1 MEIRVQRIFLKLF
14 LCVCFSASCGLSY
27 AAEQETTEDNQ
38 NSSNSS
44 GDEISNI
51 KVFDPQVVR
60 RDVDKDAIDTE
71 NWEIGAYY
79 GVISIEDFGAN
90 DIVGG
95 TIAYHVTEDLF
106 VVANYGQSE
115 ADLTSAEILTG
126 ISVLPGDRS
135 YSHYDISLGF
145 NILPGEGFLG
155 KDIAFTSNFYLLAG
169 LGSTNFAGDNHSTAV
184 IGGGY
189 QVLFN
194 DWMSFNVSLR
204 DYIYKIEIVGAKTA
218 SDLEVSTGFTIFF

>member
-1 MEIRVQRIFLKLF
+1 MEIRIQRIFLKYSLI
-14 LCVCFSASCGLSY
+14 GLLSLSSFQIL
-27 AAEQETTEDNQ
+27 AVEQEEEVE
-38 NSSNSS
+38 S
-44 GDEISNI
+44 GISNI
-51 KVFDPQVVR
+51 KVFDPQVER
-60 RDVDKDAIDTE
+60 REVDKDAIDTE
-71 NWEIGAYY
+71 NWEIGLYY

-95 TIAYHVTEDLF
+95 TISYHVTEDLF
-106 VVANYGQSE
+106 FSANYGETE

-126 ISVLPGDRS
+126 ISVLSGDRE
-135 YSHYDISLGF
+135 YKHYDLSLGF

-184 IGGGY
+184 VGGGY

-194 DWMSFNVSLR
+194 DWFSLNLAVR
-204 DYIYKIEIVGAKTA
+204 DYIYKIEIVGSKTA
-218 SDLEVSTGFTIFF
+218 SDLEISTGFTIFF

>member
-1 MEIRVQRIFLKLF
+1 MEIRIQRIFLKYSLIS
-14 LCVCFSASCGLSY
+14 LLSLASFQIFAL
-27 AAEQETTEDNQ
+27 EQEEEVE
-38 NSSNSS
+38 S
-44 GDEISNI
+44 GISNI
-51 KVFDPQVVR
+51 KVFDPQVER
-60 RDVDKDAIDTE
+60 REVDRDSIDTE
-71 NWEIGAYY
+71 NWEIGLYY

-95 TIAYHVTEDLF
+95 TISYHVTEDLF
-106 VVANYGQSE
+106 FSANYGETE

-126 ISVLPGDRS
+126 ISVLSGDRE
-135 YSHYDISLGF
+135 YKHYDLSLGF

-184 IGGGY
+184 VGGGY

-194 DWMSFNVSLR
+194 DWFSLNLAVR
-204 DYIYKIEIVGAKTA
+204 DYIYKIEIVGSKTA
-218 SDLEVSTGFTIFF
+218 SDLEISTGFTIFF